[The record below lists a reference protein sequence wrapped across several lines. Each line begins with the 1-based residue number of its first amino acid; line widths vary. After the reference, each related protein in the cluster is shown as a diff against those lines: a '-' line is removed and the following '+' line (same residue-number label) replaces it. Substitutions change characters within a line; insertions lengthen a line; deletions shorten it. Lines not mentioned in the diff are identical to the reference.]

1 MWRHIRYGRLAGALV
16 LHPSVL
22 VSSAQTPTTAPNLE
36 EVVARAL
43 RNNPDLA
50 LARLRA
56 DSAHGQQRIARALP
70 NPQLGSAP
78 NQPWQY
84 TLTVPLDITPQRLF
98 RTRAAGRGTDAA
110 LDDALD
116 IQRQVKFSARQ
127 AFLDVL
133 LAERQRDLADER
145 RGVFRQLLAADSARW
160 HAGDIPQRDLTKAEL
175 EEARADADYLRVVG
189 QMHAA
194 RLALQLLMGM
204 AAPDTGFLIAGE
216 LSYRAVDVPVDS
228 LAQLA
233 VRSRPDLRAAGERV
247 EQTKAFDALATAS
260 LVPLPILTFSHTAQ
274 IFPRGDL
281 FTFGTRNSIGFGFTF
296 PLFYFNGGER
306 QMARVAVDQARVSAR
321 RLDAE
326 VANDV
331 ATALDAYRSSRTLS
345 ERYES
350 GLLAR
355 AQDVLE
361 TARYAYGTG
370 AVSLL
375 ELLDAIATWSDTRA
389 AYFGALHDYWIGVYA
404 VERAVGRD
412 FTQ

>member
-1 MWRHIRYGRLAGALV
+1 MFPCFRRSWLGGVLALQ
-16 LHPSVL
+16 LTTRPSA
-22 VSSAQTPTTAPNLE
+22 AQTASAAPTLAD
-36 EVVARAL
+36 VVTIAL
-43 RNNPDLA
+43 RTNPDLV

-56 DSAHGQQRIARALP
+56 DSAHGGQRIARALP

-84 TLTVPLDITPQRLF
+84 TLTLPLDVTPQRFF
-98 RTRAAGRGTDAA
+98 RTRAAARGTDAA
-110 LDDALD
+110 RDDVID
-116 IQRQVKFSARQ
+116 VERQVRFGVRQ

-133 LAERQRDLADER
+133 LAERQRDLASER
-145 RGVFRQLLAADSARW
+145 RDIFRRLLAADSARL
-160 HAGDIPQRDLTKAEL
+160 HAGDIPERDLTKAEL
-175 EEARADADYLRVVG
+175 EEARADADYLRAVG
-189 QMHAA
+189 QVHAT
-194 RLALQLLMGM
+194 RLALQLLMGST
-204 AAPDTGFLIAGE
+204 APDTGFQIAGD
-216 LSYRAVDVPVDS
+216 LAYRAVDVPVDS
-228 LAQLA
+228 LSQFAM
-233 VRSRPDLRAAGERV
+233 RSRPDVHAAGERL
-247 EQTKAFDALATAS
+247 EQSQANSGLATAA
-260 LVPLPILTFSHTAQ
+260 LFPLPVLTFSHSAQ
-274 IFPRGDL
+274 IFPKGDL

-306 QMARVAVDQARVSAR
+306 QLARAAVEQARVSVR

-355 AQDVLE
+355 AQSVLE

-389 AYFGALHDYWIGVYA
+389 AYFGALHDYWISVYA
-404 VERAVGRD
+404 VDRAVGTD
-412 FTQ
+412 FTP